1 MYGFGNIIAELLSS
15 ISGFIFIYFVIRFFM
30 YFNKL
35 QIMSH
40 WALLLDMQFSTQ
52 EFFDRLRKRL
62 EDSEVKNISFT
73 NLNLKETVIGLSLR
87 TYLTIKYKDY
97 VFFVC
102 GAPFGKYFFTS
113 YWTHFKPS
121 IGEIIIRAIPIVG
134 NSIANVAFSHTYFEH
149 DQCASFRTLLHLHIT
164 DLIKEMTAEK
174 GIPMPEIPKPLLNDV
189 FKR

>member
-1 MYGFGNIIAELLSS
+1 MFGLNYLIEGFFGSIGGLIAV
-15 ISGFIFIYFVIRFFM
+15 FFVVRFLM

-40 WALLLDMQFSTQ
+40 WGLLLDMQFSTQ

-73 NLNLKETVIGLSLR
+73 NLNLKESVIGLSLR

-121 IGEIIIRAIPIVG
+121 LIEIIVRAIPLVG

-164 DLIKEMTAEK
+164 ELIKEMTTEK
-174 GIPMPEIPKPLLNDV
+174 GIPMPEIPKPILNDV